1 MPSSATTTEAKKI
14 QRQPKFCATKPPK
27 SEQKPEPPQEPI
39 DHMLTARWRA
49 SPSQKVLTNARL
61 AGMMQAPDRPCSA
74 RPDSRKY
81 NATAPPGAKPI
92 NSDPI
97 ILSTKPAITILTRP
111 IRSAKPP
118 MKTMKMPENSAVMAT
133 AIFIR
138 LVSSPRSFCMSGAM
152 FSVVWANSQKVS
164 TPIIMPKSNLSFPL
178 NPVAASA
185 GPAEGSRALVID
197 EDI

>member
-14 QRQPKFCATKPPK
+14 QRQPKFCATKPPNR
-27 SEQKPEPPQEPI
+27 EQKPEPPQEPI

-61 AGMMQAPDRPCSA
+61 AGMMHAPDRPCSA
-74 RPDSRKY
+74 RPSSRKY
-81 NATAPPGAKPI
+81 SAIAPPGAKPI
-92 NSDPI
+92 NSDPMM
-97 ILSTKPAITILTRP
+97 LSTKPTITILTRP

-138 LVSSPRSFCMSGAM
+138 LVSSPRSFCMSGAT
-152 FSVVWANSQKVS
+152 FSVVWANSQNVS
-164 TPIIMPKSNLSFPL
+164 TPIIMPNSNLSFPL
-178 NPVAASA
+178 KSSY
-185 GPAEGSRALVID
+185 GGGWTGSRVQ
-197 EDI
+197 ER